1 MNLNYNMVFGKFIKR
16 VNRFIAHI
24 DIDEREEKVH
34 VMNTGR
40 LGELLVTGAEV
51 MMSHESSPIRKTA
64 YDLRMVKKE
73 DIWVS
78 IDSQLPNK
86 IVEEGI
92 ELGLIEE
99 LKEYKEEIKRESFYG
114 KSRFDF
120 KLGKD
125 NSCFVE
131 VKGVTLEKDGWGYF
145 PDAPT
150 DRGKKHIDEMVMAI
164 QEGHR
169 GVIIFL
175 IQHPNINGFSPNKSM
190 DTEFAKKLISAKA
203 KGVEIIAYKC
213 KVSLEEIIIDKKIP
227 VIL

>member
-1 MNLNYNMVFGKFIKR
+1 MKLNYKMVFGRFIKR
-16 VNRFIAHI
+16 TNRFIAYVHI
-24 DIDEREEKVH
+24 NGLSEQVH

-40 LGELLVTGAEV
+40 LGELLVKDAEV
-51 MMSHESSPIRKTA
+51 MLSHEPSELRKTA
-64 YDLRMVKKE
+64 YDLRMVKK
-73 DIWVS
+73 DGIWVS

-92 ELGLIEE
+92 KLGLIRE
-99 LKEYKEEIKRESFYG
+99 LKGYKEIYRESIYG

-120 KLGKD
+120 KLVGH
-125 NSCFVE
+125 NTCFVE

-150 DRGKKHIDEMVMAI
+150 VRGKKHIDEMIMAVK
-164 QEGHR
+164 EGYR

-175 IQHPNINGFSPNKSM
+175 VQHPNIEGLTPNRATDMEFSN
-190 DTEFAKKLISAKA
+190 KLIKA
-203 KGVEIIAYKC
+203 HEEGVEILAYRC
-213 KVSLEEIIIDKKIP
+213 NVSLDEISVMDKLP